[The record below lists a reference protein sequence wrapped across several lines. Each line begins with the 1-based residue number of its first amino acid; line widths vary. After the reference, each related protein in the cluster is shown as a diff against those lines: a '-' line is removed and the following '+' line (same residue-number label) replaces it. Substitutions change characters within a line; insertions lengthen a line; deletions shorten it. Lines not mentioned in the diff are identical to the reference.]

1 VTDFQKARVYA
12 AEQAVRKI
20 LDEALDY
27 PMYEAFGSTVVV
39 PSTEKRFGN
48 LGAVQVYIDLV
59 LAHEDVQRAYPVRAA
74 QPIKVRHRKGN
85 RKAHYSW
92 GEIAIH
98 VAPRLGDNWAM
109 REIVVLHEIAHHLAF
124 WDSHG
129 PAFVGAFEFL
139 IRTFMGPEAALIFAY
154 HCHLDGVKVEHCGC
168 SA

>member
-1 VTDFQKARVYA
+1 MRDYQKSKVYA

-20 LDEALDY
+20 FDEALDY

-48 LGAVQVYIDLV
+48 LGAVQVYVDRV
-59 LAHEDVQRAYPVRAA
+59 LAHEDVQAAYTMASR
-74 QPIKVRHRKGN
+74 PIRVRHRKAN
-85 RKAHYSW
+85 KFAHYQA

-98 VAPRLGDNWAM
+98 VAHRLGENWAM
-109 REIVVLHEIAHHLAF
+109 REIVVLHEIAHHLALGEQ
-124 WDSHG
+124 HG
-129 PAFVGAFEFL
+129 PKFVGALEFL
-139 IRTFMGPEAALIFAY
+139 LRTFMGPEAALIFAY